1 MFQRARVLL
10 ALLLGFSLIAGA
22 CGSDDGDD
30 AAPAATTAAPAATTA
45 APAATTA
52 APAATTAAP
61 AAAAADSSDPIKLP
75 IHNWSSQIAGVYA
88 VGAILESTGNSVE
101 YISADSTLVYTS
113 MCEGDMD
120 LVHEVW
126 EGAFGVA
133 FMEQVDAGCV
143 IDAATHDAKTRE
155 EWWYPSYIEDVC
167 PGLPD
172 WQALNA
178 CAEMFAT
185 PDSGGKG
192 RFLGGPVDWLKGD
205 QERVEGLEMDFIVE
219 NAGTA
224 GALWAALEA
233 ASANQEPIVL
243 FNWTPNF
250 IEAMYDGKFIEFPTF
265 ADECRTDASWG
276 LNPET
281 THDCGN
287 PKDGYLKLGVWEGF
301 PAKWPNAYAAVQKMN
316 FSNLDIAQ
324 LAMYVD
330 IDGMEPEDAAA
341 LWLAENCAR
350 WTGWSGADASAC
362 PAAPEKVGTVGDHLG
377 DGSLGTVEVGSGE
390 DIQIRSLN
398 AISGDVA
405 FLGIP
410 NQRGVEMAIADYG
423 SIGGHD
429 VSMGTGLDDLCSA
442 DGGQAAAQTIVA
454 DESVVGVI
462 GTSCSGAAAAAAPL
476 ISEANMV
483 MISGSNTSPSLTSD
497 LAGTAGSNNY
507 PGYYRTAHNDLYQGA
522 AAAGFAVEVL
532 GVSSAAAIHDG
543 DPYTQGLAQAFADA
557 FEALGGTVTTF
568 TAVNKGDTDMI
579 PVLTEIAA
587 GAPELLFFPI
597 FQPEGDFIVQ
607 QASQV
612 PGLDNTTMMAADG
625 LLNSNYMAI
634 AETEGMYFSGPDI
647 RYGSNTNQST
657 GQTADGFL
665 AAYNDE
671 WGEDPAAPFWAHS
684 YDATTLLL
692 DAIAAAS
699 YDDGGTLV
707 IDRAGVREHL
717 AGVTDYAGIIGLM
730 SCDAFGDC
738 GSQKIT
744 VIGHGDSDD
753 ISASNANVVYE
764 YAPAGSSEG
773 SGDLVAPVIPVR
785 GGTLV
790 MATSQVGPGINH
802 GVASGVGIGN
812 VSSKI
817 FASLVHLDANWDPQP
832 YLAESWDVSDDQMT
846 VTLNLVGGATFH
858 DGAPITSADVKFSIE
873 VVKNN
878 HPFTG
883 MWAPV
888 DSIDTPDDLTVVL
901 NLANPHPALWIA
913 MSDVL
918 MPIMPKHIMDD
929 GTAINE
935 MKGHPNNTAAL
946 EGDLIAVGSGPFVLT
961 EWSNTEKIVMEA
973 YEDFFIPGRPYLD
986 SIIYVI
992 TPNEDTMMLG
1002 LESGEFDTGG
1012 YASVTNAEKVANNP
1026 DLVANPDELSGVG
1039 SLNHLQFN
1047 MSNDIIGDL
1056 RVRQAIAYTIDRD
1069 FVINSL
1075 HQGQTE
1081 ELLGGIHPS
1090 SPFYNPDVERY
1101 DVDLDKARSLLAE
1114 AGYADGLELKIHYI
1128 PGPNEQQLYVA
1139 EYIALAL
1146 AEVGVDAE
1154 VVQSADL
1161 PSWAGIFFGGPDAW
1175 HMTMNAY
1182 FNWGDP
1188 VIGVQRAY
1196 VCANIRPG
1204 VFVNNSAYCNE
1215 EVDEILYAAAAETD
1229 FDARKALYDE
1239 FQVITAVEL
1248 PFYGINALPI
1258 YGAHQAYVKNMPL
1271 GTWGSLSGM
1280 ENVWLDK

>member
-1 MFQRARVLL
+1 
-10 ALLLGFSLIAGA
+10 
-22 CGSDDGDD
+22 
-30 AAPAATTAAPAATTA
+30 
-45 APAATTA
+45 
-52 APAATTAAP
+52 
-61 AAAAADSSDPIKLP
+61 
-75 IHNWSSQIAGVYA
+75 
-88 VGAILESTGNSVE
+88 
-101 YISADSTLVYTS
+101 
-113 MCEGDMD
+113 
-120 LVHEVW
+120 
-126 EGAFGVA
+126 
-133 FMEQVDAGCV
+133 
-143 IDAATHDAKTRE
+143 
-155 EWWYPSYIEDVC
+155 
-167 PGLPD
+167 
-172 WQALNA
+172 
-178 CAEMFAT
+178 
-185 PDSGGKG
+185 
-192 RFLGGPVDWLKGD
+192 
-205 QERVEGLEMDFIVE
+205 
-219 NAGTA
+219 
-224 GALWAALEA
+224 
-233 ASANQEPIVL
+233 
-243 FNWTPNF
+243 
-250 IEAMYDGKFIEFPTF
+250 
-265 ADECRTDASWG
+265 
-276 LNPET
+276 
-281 THDCGN
+281 
-287 PKDGYLKLGVWEGF
+287 
-301 PAKWPNAYAAVQKMN
+301 
-316 FSNLDIAQ
+316 
-324 LAMYVD
+324 
-330 IDGMEPEDAAA
+330 
-341 LWLAENCAR
+341 
-350 WTGWSGADASAC
+350 
-362 PAAPEKVGTVGDHLG
+362 
-377 DGSLGTVEVGSGE
+377 
-390 DIQIRSLN
+390 
-398 AISGDVA
+398 
-405 FLGIP
+405 
-410 NQRGVEMAIADYG
+410 
-423 SIGGHD
+423 
-429 VSMGTGLDDLCSA
+429 
-442 DGGQAAAQTIVA
+442 
-454 DESVVGVI
+454 
-462 GTSCSGAAAAAAPL
+462 
-476 ISEANMV
+476 MV
-483 MISGSNTSPSLTSD
+483 
-497 LAGTAGSNNY
+497 
-507 PGYYRTAHNDLYQGA
+507 
-522 AAAGFAVEVL
+522 
-532 GVSSAAAIHDG
+532 
-543 DPYTQGLAQAFADA
+543 
-557 FEALGGTVTTF
+557 
-568 TAVNKGDTDMI
+568 

-587 GAPELLFFPI
+587 GAPEMLFFPI

-607 QASQV
+607 QVRGVAGMESTI
-612 PGLDNTTMMAADG
+612 LMAADG
-625 LLNSNYMAI
+625 LLNSNYMALE
-634 AETEGMYFSGPDI
+634 ETEGMYFSGPDI
-647 RYGSNTNQST
+647 RYGANTNQST
-657 GQTADGFL
+657 GQTADSFL

-699 YDDGGTLV
+699 YDDDGTLV

-717 AGVTDYAGIIGLM
+717 NAVADYSGIIGLL

-744 VIGHGDSDD
+744 VIGHGDSTDVA
-753 ISASNANVVYE
+753 ASNANVVYE

-773 SGDLVAPVIPVR
+773 AGDLVAPVIPVR

-817 FASLVHLDANWDPQP
+817 FASLVHLDANWEPQP

-961 EWSNTEKIVMEA
+961 EWSNTEKIVLEA

-1069 FVINSL
+1069 FVINNL
-1075 HQGQTE
+1075 HQGQTV

-1090 SPFYNPDVERY
+1090 SPFYNPNVERY
-1101 DVDLDKARSLLAE
+1101 DVDLDKARALVAE
-1114 AGYADGLELKIHYI
+1114 YCAELPENCTDGGLELRIHYI

-1146 AEVGVDAE
+1146 GEVGVDTE

-1215 EVDEILYAAAAETD
+1215 EVDEFLYAAAAETD

-1258 YGAHQAYVKNMPL
+1258 YGAHQTFVMNIPE
-1271 GTWGSLSGM
+1271 GTWGTLSGM
-1280 ENVWLDK
+1280 ENVWIDK

>member
-1 MFQRARVLL
+1 MADSKRFCGQCGAEVL
-10 ALLLGFSLIAGA
+10 ANDQF
-22 CGSDDGDD
+22 CGSCGHERPRRTAGPASVSDGTSTFETTIDESPSESGKRPWYKRRAIVIPITVVVAILVLAAIFGD
-30 AAPAATTAAPAATTA
+30 PEGDSSSTDTATPEPTTATSATAAPATTAAPVTTAAPAAV
-45 APAATTA
+45 
-52 APAATTAAP
+52 
-61 AAAAADSSDPIKLP
+61 ADSSDAIKLP
-75 IHNWSSQIAGVYA
+75 IHNWSSQIAGVYV

-155 EWWYPSYIEDVC
+155 EWWYPSYVEDVC

-172 WQALNA
+172 WEALND

-205 QERVEGLEMDFIVE
+205 QERVEGLKMDFIVE

-301 PAKWPNAYAAVQKMN
+301 PDKWPNAYTAVQNMN
-316 FSNLDIAQ
+316 FTNLDIAQ

-341 LWLAENCAR
+341 KWLADNHAR
-350 WTGWSGADASAC
+350 WTGWTGALATGSLDAGS
-362 PAAPEKVGTVGDHLG
+362 LG
-377 DGSLGTVEVGSGE
+377 DGSLGKVRVGSGE

-429 VSMGTGLDDLCSA
+429 VTMGRGLDDLCSA
-442 DGGQAAAQTIVA
+442 DGGQAAAQMIVA

-462 GTSCSGAAAAAAPL
+462 GTSCSGAATAAAPL
-476 ISEANMV
+476 ISEAGMV
-483 MISGSNTSPSLTSD
+483 MISGSNTSPALTSD
-497 LAGTAGSNNY
+497 LAGTAGPNY
-507 PGYYRTAHNDLYQGA
+507 NPGYYRTAHNDLYQGA
-522 AAAGFAVEVL
+522 AAATFAVDVL

-557 FEALGGTVTTF
+557 FEALGGTITTF

-587 GAPELLFFPI
+587 GAPEMLFFPI

-607 QASQV
+607 QASEV
-612 PGLDNTTMMAADG
+612 AGLEDITMMAADG
-625 LLNSNYMAI
+625 LLNSNYMALE
-634 AETEGMYFSGPDI
+634 ETEGMYFSGPDI
-647 RYGSNTNQST
+647 RYGTNTNQST

-707 IDRAGVREHL
+707 IDRAGVREYL
-717 AGVTDYAGIIGLM
+717 GSVTDYSGIIGLM

-744 VIGHGDSDD
+744 VIGH
-753 ISASNANVVYE
+753 
-764 YAPAGSSEG
+764 
-773 SGDLVAPVIPVR
+773 
-785 GGTLV
+785 
-790 MATSQVGPGINH
+790 
-802 GVASGVGIGN
+802 
-812 VSSKI
+812 
-817 FASLVHLDANWDPQP
+817 
-832 YLAESWDVSDDQMT
+832 
-846 VTLNLVGGATFH
+846 
-858 DGAPITSADVKFSIE
+858 AD
-873 VVKNN
+873 
-878 HPFTG
+878 
-883 MWAPV
+883 
-888 DSIDTPDDLTVVL
+888 
-901 NLANPHPALWIA
+901 
-913 MSDVL
+913 
-918 MPIMPKHIMDD
+918 
-929 GTAINE
+929 
-935 MKGHPNNTAAL
+935 
-946 EGDLIAVGSGPFVLT
+946 
-961 EWSNTEKIVMEA
+961 
-973 YEDFFIPGRPYLD
+973 
-986 SIIYVI
+986 
-992 TPNEDTMMLG
+992 
-1002 LESGEFDTGG
+1002 
-1012 YASVTNAEKVANNP
+1012 
-1026 DLVANPDELSGVG
+1026 
-1039 SLNHLQFN
+1039 
-1047 MSNDIIGDL
+1047 
-1056 RVRQAIAYTIDRD
+1056 
-1069 FVINSL
+1069 
-1075 HQGQTE
+1075 
-1081 ELLGGIHPS
+1081 
-1090 SPFYNPDVERY
+1090 
-1101 DVDLDKARSLLAE
+1101 
-1114 AGYADGLELKIHYI
+1114 
-1128 PGPNEQQLYVA
+1128 
-1139 EYIALAL
+1139 
-1146 AEVGVDAE
+1146 
-1154 VVQSADL
+1154 
-1161 PSWAGIFFGGPDAW
+1161 
-1175 HMTMNAY
+1175 
-1182 FNWGDP
+1182 
-1188 VIGVQRAY
+1188 
-1196 VCANIRPG
+1196 
-1204 VFVNNSAYCNE
+1204 
-1215 EVDEILYAAAAETD
+1215 
-1229 FDARKALYDE
+1229 
-1239 FQVITAVEL
+1239 
-1248 PFYGINALPI
+1248 
-1258 YGAHQAYVKNMPL
+1258 
-1271 GTWGSLSGM
+1271 
-1280 ENVWLDK
+1280 

>member
-61 AAAAADSSDPIKLP
+61 AEAAADSSDPIKLP

-281 THDCGN
+281 THDCGS

-301 PAKWPNAYAAVQKMN
+301 PAKWPNAYAAVQNMN

-341 LWLAENCAR
+341 LWLADNCAR
-350 WTGWSGADASAC
+350 WTGWSGADASVC
-362 PAAPEKVGTVGDHLG
+362 PAAPETVGTAADHLG
-377 DGSLGTVEVGSGE
+377 DGSVGTVEGGSGE

-405 FLGIP
+405 CLGIP

-454 DESVVGVI
+454 DEQVVGVI

-476 ISEANMV
+476 VSEANMV

-557 FEALGGTVTTF
+557 FEGLGGTVTTF

-587 GAPELLFFPI
+587 GAPEMLFFPI

-612 PGLDNTTMMAADG
+612 PGLDNTTLMAADG

-634 AETEGMYFSGPDI
+634 PETEGMYFSGPDI

-717 AGVTDYAGIIGLM
+717 AGVTDYSGIIGLM

-753 ISASNANVVYE
+753 IPASNANVVYE

-773 SGDLVAPVIPVR
+773 SGDLVAPVIPKR

-790 MATSQVGPGINH
+790 QASTQAGTGINH
-802 GVASGVGIGN
+802 GVASGVAIGN
-812 VSSKI
+812 PSSKM
-817 FASLVHLDANWDPQP
+817 FASLVHLDVNWDPQP
-832 YLAESWDVSDDQMT
+832 YLAESWEVSDDQLT
-846 VTLNLVGGATFH
+846 ITLHLVDGATFH

-883 MWAPV
+883 MWGPLE
-888 DSIDTPDDLTVVL
+888 SIDTPDDLTVVL
-901 NLANPHPALWIA
+901 NLATEHPALWIA

-918 MPIMPKHIMDD
+918 MPVMPKHIMGD
-929 GTAINE
+929 TPLSE

-946 EGDLIAVGSGPFVLT
+946 EGDLITVGSGPFVLT
-961 EWSNTEKIVMEA
+961 EWNKESKIVLEA
-973 YEDFFIPGRPYLD
+973 YEDFFIPDRPYLD
-986 SIIYVI
+986 SIIYLIV
-992 TPNEDTMMLG
+992 PDEDAALLG
-1002 LESGEFDTGG
+1002 LESGEYDTAG
-1012 YASVTNAEKVANNP
+1012 YASVLNEQKVQNNP
-1026 DLVANPDELSGVG
+1026 DIAAVPALSGVG
-1039 SLNHLQFN
+1039 PLNHLQFN
-1047 MSNDIIGDL
+1047 LANEVISDI

-1069 FVINSL
+1069 YIINTL
-1075 HQGQTE
+1075 HQGFTE
-1081 ELLGGIHPS
+1081 EALGGIHPD
-1090 SPFYNPDVERY
+1090 SPFYNSDVERY
-1101 DVDLDKARSLLAE
+1101 DVDLDKARTLLAE

-1128 PGPNEQQLYVA
+1128 PGVNEQQLHVA
-1139 EYIALAL
+1139 EYIAAAL
-1146 AEVGVDAE
+1146 SEVGVSVE
-1154 VVQSADL
+1154 VVQSADTGQ
-1161 PSWAGIFFGGPDAW
+1161 WVGIFFGGPDAW
-1175 HMTMNAY
+1175 QMTMTSY

-1196 VCANIRPG
+1196 ECANII
-1204 VFVNNSAYCNE
+1204 VSFFVNNSAYCNE
-1215 EVDEILYAAAAETD
+1215 RVDELLYAAAAESD
-1229 FDARKALYDE
+1229 FGDRKVLYDE
-1239 FQVITAVEL
+1239 FQEITAEEL
-1248 PFYGINALPI
+1248 PFYNINAMPI
-1258 YGAHQAYVKNMPL
+1258 YGASQLDVMNLPT
-1271 GTWGSLSGM
+1271 GPWGSLSGM
-1280 ENVWLDK
+1280 ENVWLDR